1 MQTVMIATLG
11 GQPQLITFA
20 LDELLQQGEAI
31 PEVIILYLSK
41 DGSRVN
47 QALALLAAEFTGDY
61 YTHRNHPCRFRP
73 MPLRDDLHRLED
85 IQTKYQ
91 ASAVAESLRDLIL
104 TRKQEQQQLH
114 VCVSGGRRMLSLLL
128 TSIAQAHFSHY
139 DKLWHIYTPDETQQR
154 VRNGAVMHAQLS
166 DGVRL
171 LEVPLI
177 PLGTLYPIFQ
187 QATKISVEPGQQ
199 QVVAKLK
206 ERPLTVLKLI
216 AMGATKEEVATKLH
230 VSKHTVDSHVK
241 TIYHACREVWPE
253 REISH
258 YSRLREW
265 FGTFFR

>member
-31 PEVIILYLSK
+31 REVIVLYLSK

-61 YTHRNHPCRFRP
+61 YAYRNHPCRFRP

-104 TRKQEQQQLH
+104 TRKQERQQLH

-139 DKLWHIYTPDETQQR
+139 DKLWHIYTPDETQQS
-154 VRNGAVMHAQLS
+154 VRNGAIMHAQPS

-171 LEVPLI
+171 LEVPLT
-177 PLGTLYPIFQ
+177 PLGTVYPMLQ
-187 QATKISVEPGQQ
+187 QLTGISTDVGQQ
-199 QVVAKLK
+199 QVVDKLK
-206 ERPLTVLKLI
+206 ERPLMVLKLL
-216 AMGATKEEVATKLH
+216 ATGASKEEVATKMH
-230 VSKHTVDSHVK
+230 VSKHTVDSHIK
-241 TIYHACREVWPE
+241 TIYNACREVWPE
-253 REISH
+253 REITH

-265 FGTFFR
+265 FGIFFR